1 MFDTEEDQD
10 DIVEGGEE
18 KDEMDEGGEVKQ
30 DTAERVECV
39 VSLGLSV
46 SKEEIDKA
54 REGFSATEGG
64 NGLGLLRVDV
74 KGWSQFRVDCRG
86 ECCFKMEFCRDKVR
100 RVGTSKKSSEGFL
113 VGRLIGGSS
122 LVRANILMVERN

>member
-54 REGFSATEGG
+54 REGFSATEG
-64 NGLGLLRVDV
+64 
-74 KGWSQFRVDCRG
+74 
-86 ECCFKMEFCRDKVR
+86 
-100 RVGTSKKSSEGFL
+100 
-113 VGRLIGGSS
+113 
-122 LVRANILMVERN
+122 